1 MITPSLDHKL
11 FNKDKKN
18 KKMIRDSRTIKGLN
32 EKCLAID
39 KTLDIYNVS
48 VAQPFSIIIL

>member
-1 MITPSLDHKL
+1 MITPSLGHKL

-18 KKMIRDSRTIKGLN
+18 KKMIRDSRTIKGLI

-39 KTLDIYNVS
+39 KTLDICNVS